1 MDKYCGLRTR
11 LEGVAGYIPVPLV
24 GVEITSRLVNFTA
37 EVTVLQRYTNKEE
50 NPIECEYFFPI
61 EEESAVVGFRAEIDD
76 RVLVSQVVNPSY
88 F

>member
-1 MDKYCGLRTR
+1 MRTCI
-11 LEGVAGYIPVPLV
+11 EGGGFIPVPLV

-37 EVTVLQRYTNKEE
+37 EVTVLQKYNNKEE

-76 RVLVSQVVNPSY
+76 RVLVSQVVSSLY
-88 F
+88 L